1 MNKIN
6 KKNNMNIEI
15 INTIASF
22 DINYVSVLV
31 SVYKRNINISI
42 KRLKNNES
50 RKNIQ
55 RNSYCL
61 ENNRN
66 TEGKVCS
73 IMVLDKYNK
82 YLYSKYVLNMIIFV
96 IILVLVIQQCC

>member
-1 MNKIN
+1 
-6 KKNNMNIEI
+6 MNIQI

-31 SVYKRNINISI
+31 SMYKRNINISI
-42 KRLKNNES
+42 KRLKNSES

-73 IMVLDKYNK
+73 IMVLNKYNK

-96 IILVLVIQQCC
+96 IIFVLVIQQCC